1 MKLVSSMAGYSR
13 IRATK
18 QKMVANLVTLTLSSS
33 SSSSSRGSCTAH
45 AGMDFDDVRRGHGR
59 YTGHSAVSELSF
71 ATCLF
76 SIAGMSR
83 IFTRICTI
91 GNLRFA
97 LWVREI
103 PTARWRCRV
112 LIVDKRFR
120 PYDDHRLSSTVGFD
134 RTMIIE
140 CLRQSESTARWRWPT

>member
-18 QKMVANLVTLTLSSS
+18 QKTVTNLVTLTLSSS

-45 AGMDFDDVRRGHGR
+45 AGTDFDEVRRRHGR
-59 YTGHSAVSELSF
+59 YTRHSVVLELSF
-71 ATCLF
+71 ATFPF
-76 SIAGMSR
+76 SIAGMCG

-97 LWVREI
+97 LWISR
-103 PTARWRCRV
+103 
-112 LIVDKRFR
+112 DSDR
-120 PYDDHRLSSTVGFD
+120 PMTMSSTNRRQSVS
-134 RTMIIE
+134 MIID
-140 CLRQSESTARWRWPT
+140 CLRQSVSTAR